1 MRKLIIFLLVA
12 AVACFGQTP
21 TPETLYGQAMNKL
34 TGSGV
39 SRNDLT
45 GIDLM
50 TKSAE
55 QGYVPAQIALGT
67 IYEKGIAVTAEPER
81 AASWYSK
88 AAANGD
94 HLAEYL
100 LGRMYYTGEISGGN
114 TEAEKWL
121 KESAQAGNP
130 FAAYLYASSVYER
143 DPATGLRWFREAAEQ
158 GLPQAQFRFGKALLE
173 GRGKAVDR
181 QNAYQWLY
189 VAHEA
194 GVNQAATGLNEIEG
208 ALGSTEIE
216 RVKSK
221 ARELQTRVR
230 RANVAKGCTG
240 WDGEFDVTPSVP
252 PLEIQ
257 RYCE

>member
-1 MRKLIIFLLVA
+1 MRTLMVLLIA
-12 AVACFGQTP
+12 AVTCAAQTP
-21 TPETLYGQAMNKL
+21 SPEALYGQAMNKL
-34 TGSGV
+34 TGTGV

-50 TKSAE
+50 TKAAE
-55 QGYVPAQIALGT
+55 QGYLPAQLALGT
-67 IYEKGIAVTAEPER
+67 IYEKGITVAAEPNR
-81 AASWYSK
+81 AANWYGK
-88 AAANGD
+88 AADNGD

-114 TEAEKWL
+114 TLAEKWL

-130 FAAYLYASSVYER
+130 FAAYLFAASVYDR
-143 DPATGLRWFREAAEQ
+143 DPATGMRWFREAAEQ

-181 QNAYQWLY
+181 QNAYEWLY

-194 GVNQAATGLNEIEG
+194 GVSQAATSLNEIEG
-208 ALGSTEIE
+208 ALGSTEAE
-216 RVKSK
+216 KVKSK

-240 WDGEFDVTPSVP
+240 WEGEFDATPTIP
-252 PLEIQ
+252 PLEVQ